1 MLLEHHGT
9 QGLLTLWVALVNA
22 GGAGGTL
29 LLSSRDPSPPALDA
43 WLAAACRLA
52 ESKGHWQ
59 RITRL
64 QILEQNVSI
73 VSQIFKLHGA

>member
-29 LLSSRDPSPPALDA
+29 LVSSRDPSPPALDA
-43 WLAAACRLA
+43 WLAGACLAAAGCLLLPAGWLLPADWLNRKVTG
-52 ESKGHWQ
+52 S
-59 RITRL
+59 
-64 QILEQNVSI
+64 V
-73 VSQIFKLHGA
+73 